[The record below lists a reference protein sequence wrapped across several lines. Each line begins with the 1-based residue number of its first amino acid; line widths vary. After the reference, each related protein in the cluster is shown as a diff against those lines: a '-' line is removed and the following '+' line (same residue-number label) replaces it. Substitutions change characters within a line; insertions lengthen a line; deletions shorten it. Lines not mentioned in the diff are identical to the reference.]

1 MVFFVID
8 EYKSSAFQPLD
19 VEARAG
25 IFNSA
30 EPDIPPCI
38 SAIIRESLTNAM
50 LAADEHPQRFV
61 PHYAVGDPSWRGKY
75 RFFRIR
81 VITDRRPYTEP
92 SVNICVALRVE
103 KPQLTGRSEPQT
115 WVKCPAFRR
124 RGFYDQLRFAE
135 SRPRIISREQ
145 SDGIPAFLVVHPTAK
160 STKYRPDAVFS
171 TVGMP

>member
-8 EYKSSAFQPLD
+8 EYKSSAFQPVD

-61 PHYAVGDPSWRGKY
+61 PQFDDHAFVSASVRIIGMSDQGKGLTT
-75 RFFRIR
+75 
-81 VITDRRPYTEP
+81 VRR
-92 SVNICVALRVE
+92 SVNV
-103 KPQLTGRSEPQT
+103 
-115 WVKCPAFRR
+115 
-124 RGFYDQLRFAE
+124 
-135 SRPRIISREQ
+135 
-145 SDGIPAFLVVHPTAK
+145 
-160 STKYRPDAVFS
+160 
-171 TVGMP
+171 

>member
-8 EYKSSAFQPLD
+8 EYKSSAFQPVD

-61 PHYAVGDPSWRGKY
+61 PQFDDHVFVSASV
-75 RFFRIR
+75 RI
-81 VITDRRPYTEP
+81 IGISDAGEGQ
-92 SVNICVALRVE
+92 A
-103 KPQLTGRSEPQT
+103 
-115 WVKCPAFRR
+115 
-124 RGFYDQLRFAE
+124 
-135 SRPRIISREQ
+135 IISRGV
-145 SDGIPAFLVVHPTAK
+145 DI
-160 STKYRPDAVFS
+160 
-171 TVGMP
+171 